1 MPPAANFQP
10 TSSRKKAADFRLSLP
25 SASVMKVSALLPAI
39 ASALI
44 CGSIIVVQLGRNRS
58 LDQRLESLRQSA
70 SGGSTDG
77 LPPDD
82 STRPPGGS
90 AASRTRI
97 AASEPPAPGTAEF
110 EERVTRATRE
120 MTDMVSGFGDISES
134 PAAFFR
140 ALPGVIR
147 VIAEL
152 GLEEAIAVAD
162 RLGSSGPLFPPTDGN
177 STARLMIYLLAAEQD
192 PLRILERRDLKLDS
206 PMGGIQVSIFGRL
219 AMRDP
224 DAAMQWLDAQSIGE
238 GPRTSYQRN
247 IAFGLLARD
256 PRRGLDYL
264 MQNPAAFPRSGV
276 GQIIADIPLPDA
288 ARAGLI
294 EALPDPRYAE
304 FRPAINKVLMRS
316 SLTTASVAALRE
328 QSAAL
333 KLSSDEV
340 AAFLRENPSVLMQ
353 RDPAAATAWMK
364 ESLPAADY
372 STTMASAIRHWT
384 ERDFNAAAN
393 HLGNMDRG
401 PARDQSIKEFAE
413 VVARMEPESAATWAR
428 EIGDPALR
436 QAALCEVGERWLRLD
451 PDAAREWMKT
461 QGIPEPAVAQ
471 PETASP

>member
-25 SASVMKVSALLPAI
+25 SASVKKVSALLPAI
-39 ASALI
+39 ASVLI
-44 CGSIIVVQLGRNRS
+44 FGSIIVVQLGRNRS
-58 LDQRLESLRQSA
+58 LDQRLESLRPDA
-70 SGGSTDG
+70 SG
-77 LPPDD
+77 
-82 STRPPGGS
+82 
-90 AASRTRI
+90 ASKDRLLANDAPR
-97 AASEPPAPGTAEF
+97 SSVSPSNNRKNENEPPAPGTTEF

-120 MTDMVSGFGDISES
+120 MTPMVSGFGDIQEG

-140 ALPGVIR
+140 ALPGVIK
-147 VIAEL
+147 VIAGL

-162 RLGSSGPLFPPTDGN
+162 RLGSSAPLFPPADGN
-177 STARLMIYLLAAEQD
+177 STARLMLYLLAAEQD
-192 PLRILERRDLKLDS
+192 PRRILERKDLKLDS

-238 GPRTSYQRN
+238 GPRTAYQRN

-256 PRRGLDYL
+256 PRRGLDHL

-316 SLTTASVAALRE
+316 SLTTASVAALHE
-328 QSAAL
+328 QSVAL

-340 AAFLRENPSVLMQ
+340 ATFLRENPSVLMQ
-353 RDPAAATAWMK
+353 WDPAAATAWMK

-372 STTMASAIRHWT
+372 STTMASAIRRWT
-384 ERDFNAAAN
+384 EQDFNAAAN
-393 HLGNMDRG
+393 HLDNMDRG
-401 PARDQSIKEFAE
+401 PARDQSIKEFAGA
-413 VVARMEPESAATWAR
+413 VATMEAPSAARWAL
-428 EIGDPALR
+428 EIEDPNLR
-436 QAALCEVGERWLRLD
+436 QAALREIGERWLHLD
-451 PDAAREWMKT
+451 PDAARGWMKA
-461 QGIPEPAVAQ
+461 QGLPEPDAAP
-471 PETASP
+471 PETESP